1 MPVTLIASDCPL
13 PIAPG
18 AFPWPADCYAGADE
32 PDVAPGLT
40 SGDVA
45 MTPKWNQVASM
56 LDLAARTG
64 SGAYALAF
72 GTGVISAG
80 TGLLIETTGAIAAI
94 DGVVAVKA
102 FAPKAVPDD
111 TARVW
116 LWLRQNGTLD
126 HTVTTTPPTSK
137 CVLLGSCVTASGL
150 VTSVDTSGVVYC
162 AGGQVWRETADIG
175 PPTDSP
181 PSSSRIITRTE
192 TGVYLWDGVRH
203 GELVSGMRAAVTMPS
218 DANYTLTMAQAKAS
232 IIEVSGSPST
242 GRNIVLPLA
251 DGMMRTVGNKTA
263 QTLTFIGATG
273 TGVAV
278 ATTKVAQ
285 IYCDG
290 TNWLRAGP
298 DV

>member
-1 MPVTLIASDCPL
+1 MPVTLVASDCPL

-18 AFPWPADCYAGADE
+18 AFPWPADCYAGTDS
-32 PDVAPGLT
+32 PDVAPGLA

-45 MTPKWNQVASM
+45 MTPKWNDLAAR
-56 LDLAARTG
+56 LDLAARAG
-64 SGAYALAF
+64 SGVYALAY
-72 GTGVISAG
+72 GTGILSAG
-80 TGLLIETTGAIAAI
+80 TGLLIEATGALAAI

-102 FAPKAVPDD
+102 IAPKSVPDD

-116 LWLRQNGTLD
+116 VWLRQNGTLD
-126 HTVTTTPPTSK
+126 ITVTTTPPSSK

-150 VTSVDTSGVVYC
+150 VSSVDTSGVVYC
-162 AGGQVWRETADIG
+162 AGGQIWRETADIG

-181 PSSSRIITRTE
+181 PSASRIITRTE

-203 GELVSGMRAAVTMPS
+203 GELVSGMRAAVAMPA

-232 IIEVSGSPST
+232 IIEVSGT
-242 GRNIVLPLA
+242 LTAGRDIVLPLA
-251 DGMMRTVGNKTA
+251 DGMQRTVANKTGE
-263 QTLTFIGATG
+263 TLTFKGASG

-278 ATTKVAQ
+278 AASKVAI

-290 TNWLRAGP
+290 TNWVRATP